1 MERNSKKQNL
11 IPKKMQIFDL
21 LRANCV
27 VGSME
32 INPKFTFKGRKG
44 YEAKTIPREYS

>member
-11 IPKKMQIFDL
+11 MPKKMQIFDL
-21 LRANCV
+21 LRANFI

-32 INPKFTFKGRKG
+32 INPKFYF
-44 YEAKTIPREYS
+44 